1 MTTRSFPLDG
11 PINLNARLGH
21 GSLTVH
27 CRDDL
32 AAASVTMTPRPGSE
46 EYAERVTVDM
56 AGRTLAITAPRQGGV
71 FDMFGDLWRKHSAVD
86 VEVEVPSGTA
96 LKVAT
101 FTAGVTVTGRCAG
114 ADIATGSATVDIDHV
129 DGDLRLRAGNSAA
142 DVRQVTGSANLR
154 SGAGTVT
161 VGEIGGS
168 LNCGCGNGKLSAA
181 VVRGRVHARCGAG
194 EARFGAVYSDV
205 DVASGSGSMSLG
217 LPAGVT
223 ARLDLHTGSGRVDSE
238 LPITDAPGPLTKT
251 AAAITVRAR
260 TGSGDLRV
268 FRAA

>member
-32 AAASVTMTPRPGSE
+32 AEATVTLTPRPGGE
-46 EYAERVTVDM
+46 EYAERVTVEM
-56 AGRTLAITAPRQGGV
+56 NGRTLTVTAPRQGGV
-71 FDMFGDLWRKHSAVD
+71 FDMFGDLWRKQSAVD
-86 VEVEVPSGTA
+86 VEVVVPSGTA
-96 LKVAT
+96 LKAAT
-101 FTAGVTVTGRCAG
+101 FTASVTVDGRCGG
-114 ADIATGSATVDIDHV
+114 ADIATGAATVDIEYV
-129 DGDLRLRAGNSAA
+129 DGDLRLRAGNATA
-142 DVRQVTGSANLR
+142 NVRRVSGSANVR
-154 SGAGTVT
+154 SGAGTVD
-161 VGEIGGS
+161 VGEIGGGM
-168 LNCGCGNGKLSAA
+168 NCGCGNARVSAKI
-181 VVRGRVHARCGAG
+181 VRGPVHARCGSG
-194 EARFGAVYSDV
+194 EARFGAVYGNV
-205 DVASGSGSMSLG
+205 DLASGSGSLAVG

-238 LPITDAPGPLTKT
+238 LPISDTPGPLTKPS
-251 AAAITVRAR
+251 AAITVRAR